1 MLFVEIID
9 QKNRAGV
16 DRSPRRQCPVKKIVS
31 NHIPLN
37 KYFYSDFRLRHC
49 NLWVCLPPAQAGRGR
64 EREWIIILYFSRS
77 SRKVWQ
83 NWLHRNKWKYVKRFW
98 LFLFYILYIV
108 GLPAPRDVGRSA
120 ICCRLE
126 VKKTFLLW
134 IIGNCFVSKLDHW
147 NLYYMSGRRSGDT
160 KPIKPELVGSSS
172 RLGSRWHWQ
181 Q

>member
-1 MLFVEIID
+1 MQCQILYWAFLPLYLFRGMLFVEIID

-64 EREWIIILYFSRS
+64 EREWIIIIYFSRS

-126 VKKTFLLW
+126 VE
-134 IIGNCFVSKLDHW
+134 KLFFF
-147 NLYYMSGRRSGDT
+147 
-160 KPIKPELVGSSS
+160 E
-172 RLGSRWHWQ
+172 
-181 Q
+181 